1 MTPTIIAQIVG
12 FGATCLALLAV
23 AVTLGRVLE
32 TIDNLRKEVSVMHD
46 MIGNG
51 KPGVLVRKD
60 AFALVVERI
69 DGDVERVTSQSAGHH
84 RILPDLTQ
92 RLSVI
97 EAMER
102 DS

>member
-1 MTPTIIAQIVG
+1 MNAGGIAQLIVTAAAALT
-12 FGATCLALLAV
+12 FLAAAV
-23 AVTLGRVLE
+23 VLGRVLE
-32 TIDNLRKEVSVMHD
+32 TIDNLRTDVRVMHD

-60 AFALVVERI
+60 AFDLVVERI

-84 RILPDLTQ
+84 RVLPDVLQ